1 MAGEFELIEHYFSR
15 HKRSDSAEVLQSV
28 GDDCALVQLTP
39 NERLAITTDTLVVGT
54 HFLPNIAPA
63 DLAHKAVAVNL
74 SDLAAMGATPRW
86 ISLALTLPEVNPTW
100 LEAFSERLFEVLE
113 RYHVRLIGGDT
124 TRGVLSIT
132 ITAHGTLPK
141 EEGLFRHQAKAGD
154 WIFVSNTL
162 GDSAAGLE
170 LLLAKQPEI
179 ENAAHQ
185 FLLHRH
191 LCPTP
196 QVALGQF
203 LRKYS
208 CCAIDLSDGLLA
220 DLGHILKASRVGAE
234 LHLEKLPLS
243 VELLNVYGL
252 GQAQQFALTG
262 GENYEL
268 CFTVPQHLRVEFEQA
283 VKKQGFFVSCI
294 GKITQAQDISL
305 FADGQ
310 PVELPSQSGFD
321 HFQ

>member
-15 HKRSDSAEVLQSV
+15 HKRSDSAEILQSV
-28 GDDCALVQLTP
+28 GDDCALVQLAP
-39 NERLAITTDTLVVGT
+39 NERLAITTDTLAVGT
-54 HFLPNIAPA
+54 HFLPSIAPA

-100 LEAFSERLFEVLE
+100 LEPFSQSLFEILE

-124 TRGVLSIT
+124 TRGALSIT
-132 ITAHGTLPK
+132 ITAHGTLPQGD
-141 EEGLFRHQAKAGD
+141 GLFRHQAKAGD

-170 LLLAKQPEI
+170 LLLTEEAET
-179 ENAAHQ
+179 ENAAQQ
-185 FLLHRH
+185 FLLRRH
-191 LCPTP
+191 LRPTP
-196 QVALGQF
+196 QVELGQF

-234 LHLEKLPLS
+234 LYLENLPLS
-243 VELLNVYGL
+243 TELLNIFGL
-252 GQAQQFALTG
+252 EQAWQFALTG

-268 CFTVPQHLRVEFEQA
+268 CFSVPPHLRAEFEQA

-294 GKITQAQDISL
+294 GKITQAQGIRL

>member
-15 HKRSDSAEVLQSV
+15 HKRSDSAEILQSV
-28 GDDCALVQLTP
+28 GDDCALVQLAP
-39 NERLAITTDTLVVGT
+39 NERLAITTDTLAVGT
-54 HFLPNIAPA
+54 HFLPSIAPA

-100 LEAFSERLFEVLE
+100 LEPFSQSLFEILE
-113 RYHVRLIGGDT
+113 RYHVRLIGGD
-124 TRGVLSIT
+124 
-132 ITAHGTLPK
+132 
-141 EEGLFRHQAKAGD
+141 
-154 WIFVSNTL
+154 
-162 GDSAAGLE
+162 SAAGLE
-170 LLLAKQPEI
+170 LLLTERPET
-179 ENAAHQ
+179 ENAAQQ

-191 LCPTP
+191 LRPTP
-196 QVALGQF
+196 QVELGQF
-203 LRKYS
+203 LRNYS

-234 LHLEKLPLS
+234 LYLENLPLS
-243 VELLNVYGL
+243 TELLKVCGL
-252 GQAQQFALTG
+252 EQAWQFALTG

-268 CFTVPQHLRVEFEQA
+268 CFSVPPHLRAEFEQA

-294 GKITQAQDISL
+294 GKITQAQGIRL